1 VSIDGLAYTDKETV
15 NRLMSE
21 KRWGDAV
28 VYKVLRD
35 GQEQTLTAYLRRQ
48 APKAKAAGDPPAR
61 PGSASPSGAEMPK
74 MPPAGMPGT
83 PAGMPPKPP
92 PGGGR

>member
-1 VSIDGLAYTDKETV
+1 MSIDGLAYTDKETV

-35 GQEQTLTAYLRRQ
+35 G
-48 APKAKAAGDPPAR
+48 AGADAHRPPAA
-61 PGSASPSGAEMPK
+61 PAPTKAPASPLPGRLAAGAEMPK
-74 MPPAGMPGT
+74 MPPAGMPGPPT
-83 PAGMPPKPP
+83 GMPPKPP
-92 PGGGR
+92 SGGGQ